1 MSPLVCLRLTHLKGF
16 FWGDKFY
23 AYGRRWNPRSGRAGW
38 SQFHQHMGTRLLDG
52 ARPRGSSSSRL
63 EGTSYAYGRMH
74 NIGLAVL
81 RYNVAHLPKT
91 RPWA

>member
-1 MSPLVCLRLTHLKGF
+1 
-16 FWGDKFY
+16 
-23 AYGRRWNPRSGRAGW
+23 
-38 SQFHQHMGTRLLDG
+38 MGTRLLDG

-63 EGTSYAYGRMH
+63 EGASYAYGRMH
-74 NIGLAVL
+74 NIGLAIL

>member
-23 AYGRRWNPRSGRAGW
+23 AYGRRWNPRGGRAGW

-52 ARPRGSSSSRL
+52 ARPRGASSSRL

-74 NIGLAVL
+74 NIGLAIL